1 MSFSSDTKKEL
12 CKFNFKKQ
20 KFKEIEMY
28 GILLFCKNFTE
39 DAIVFI
45 TRKPYIKDLIVK
57 LIVDITG
64 SIVDVKTKLSNKKG
78 QSNFNIE
85 MKNKE
90 DIDKL
95 ISILKENFNLENSI
109 IDCSLNIKNNMSH
122 FLRGAFISCG
132 TISNPNKDYRL
143 EFIVHNKK
151 LADFLIDI
159 ISNIKE
165 FKFRPNFTYRRGQY
179 VVYIKESESV
189 ADFLVY
195 IGANIASM
203 ELMQVKMLKEVRN
216 YVNRTTN
223 FQTANISKTASASA
237 IQIQSIE
244 FIKEKKGLEFL
255 PDNLRE
261 IAVIRLENPDMS
273 LKEIGE
279 LFSKPLSR
287 STVNY
292 RLKKIIEISN
302 EIECDN
308 N

>member
-20 KFKEIEMY
+20 KFKEVEMY
-28 GILLFCKNFTE
+28 GMLLFCKNFTE
-39 DAIVFI
+39 DTIVFV
-45 TRKPYIKDLIVK
+45 TRKAYIKDLIVE

-64 SIVDVKTKLSNKKG
+64 TIIDVKTKLSNKKG
-78 QSNFNIE
+78 QSNFSIE
-85 MKNKE
+85 MKDKE
-90 DIDKL
+90 DINKL
-95 ISILKENFNLENSI
+95 RIKLNENFNLEGDAITCN
-109 IDCSLNIKNNMSH
+109 LNIINNMSH
-122 FLRGAFISCG
+122 FLRGTFISCG
-132 TISNPNKDYRL
+132 TISNPNKDYRV
-143 EFIVHNKK
+143 EFTVHDKK
-151 LADFLIDI
+151 LADFLIYI

-165 FKFRPNFTYRRGQY
+165 FKFKPSFTYRRGQY

-237 IQIQSIE
+237 IQIKSIE

-255 PDNLRE
+255 QEPLRE
-261 IAVIRLENPDMS
+261 IAIIRLENPYMS
-273 LKEIGE
+273 LKEIGD
-279 LFSKPLSR
+279 LFPKPLSR
-287 STVNY
+287 STVDY
-292 RLKKIIEISN
+292 RLKKIIEISK
-302 EIECDN
+302 EVECDN